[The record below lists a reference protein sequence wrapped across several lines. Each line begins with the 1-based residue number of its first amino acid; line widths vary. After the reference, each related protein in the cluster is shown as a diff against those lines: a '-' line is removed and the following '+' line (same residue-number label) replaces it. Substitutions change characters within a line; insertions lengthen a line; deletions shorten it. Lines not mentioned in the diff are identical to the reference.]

1 MYVRKPEKGWDGM
14 NLINKMERKFGK
26 YAIHNLMYY
35 VVILQIAGVILY
47 SFARE
52 FTVTYLMLDIG
63 KVLEGQIWRLFT
75 FAIIDISAGSL
86 TNPMNILFL
95 AITLYLYYMI
105 GRSLENVWGAFKFNL
120 YYLSG
125 ILLNIIAA
133 FILYFVFKDVY
144 WVGIYPYGLYYVNMS
159 LFLTFAC
166 VFPDMELLYMFI
178 IPLKMKW
185 LGILY
190 GLFIGKDIVECI
202 YNALTTSGSDALY
215 YGQAAAIVVALLNFI
230 VLFLV
235 SRRNYRRISPQRVMR
250 KQQYKQQVRDAKSVT
265 RHRCAVC
272 GRTEQ
277 DDPMLEFRYCS
288 KCDGNY
294 EYCMEHLFTHEHVKK
309 H

>member
-1 MYVRKPEKGWDGM
+1 M
-14 NLINKMERKFGK
+14 NFINKMERKFGK

-35 VVILQIAGVILY
+35 VIILQVAGIILY
-47 SFARE
+47 NFAYE
-52 FTVTYLMLDIG
+52 FTNKYLLLDIS
-63 KVLEGQIWRLFT
+63 KVLEGQVWRLFT
-75 FAIIDISAGSL
+75 FIIIDETNASL
-86 TNPMNILFL
+86 MNPVNILFI
-95 AITLYLYYMI
+95 AITMYLYYMI

-125 ILLNIIAA
+125 IILNIIAA

-144 WVGIYPYGLYYVNMS
+144 TATIYPYGLYYVNMS

-185 LGILY
+185 LGLLY
-190 GLFIGKDIVECI
+190 GVFIGKDVAVAI
-202 YNALTTSGSDALY
+202 YKALTTSGNDAIYL
-215 YGQAAAIVVALLNFI
+215 GQAAAIIVALLNFI
-230 VLFLV
+230 VLFLL
-235 SRRNYRRISPQRVMR
+235 SRRNYRRLSPQRIR
-250 KQQYKQQVRDAKSVT
+250 RERQYKQQVHDARGVT